1 MFRRSKD
8 VAGKYL
14 YRRRHT
20 NNNTCMIIPN
30 RTSCTTSF
38 IRKYYVPLDFICVGS
53 NQVVRNNA
61 YIERV
66 VGASSIHAS
75 HARHFSVDVIVSNS
89 NTDDDDD
96 DDDNNNNNNSVLQ
109 VEIRSYQWKANNLL
123 EQVKTNRVQSRLVA
137 QKVEELLLQ
146 FLSEYDNNILSDG
159 PLALELLNT
168 ALSNCSSHK
177 NERLI
182 PRLFSLTCQ
191 VMIRSDYRNTSVA
204 TMNEVHRQLWR
215 LLNGYEHY
223 FATNDIRYN
232 THHVN
237 DVCSYYIRHIVA
249 DANKKKRKLDYRK
262 TKQLNQLIDR
272 LAKLYR
278 NPSVPLMTNPHI
290 DDSVIMLLCNQRK
303 PREAY
308 ELLRR
313 RVEKKKTSLSSSSKD
328 LLSFDPLVSSFTSII
343 NGYAKISQPENALQ
357 VVEWMLSAQKEAS
370 VVPPPN
376 VSCFNALLHAYAMAG
391 GNDAGFKAEQ
401 TLEWMEQ
408 MCNET
413 EQHLD
418 TMPND
423 TSYNICINAWA
434 RSNHPDAPIRAE
446 NLLRRIISLDE
457 AGTCS
462 SNSNQVGPSEEAFT
476 AVMNTWVNCINNNNN
491 NNMKKKVNNEEV
503 TDRVTI
509 ILDLMERISEEDSDR
524 LTLSVIPYT
533 VLIKAWEKTAQQR
546 RGLERQKCGDKI
558 LQVVERMRAN
568 GVAPTTEVYNSILT
582 ALGEIAAINAVFYF
596 LELEQQYCDGTIQL
610 DTRTFNCGLNAIAA
624 LNRPDAVEKATGIL
638 KRMFK
643 YYESDHYILPS
654 TFTYNIILKVL
665 SRSTSH
671 IPDAAAKADDL
682 LTEMDSMPSVTP
694 DFISY
699 VTCIIAWG
707 RSHEKDKMKR
717 VTNLLQKYISSL
729 DEYNQDGNNNKSSIA
744 VFNAVLSVCHHNL
757 SPELRVESLET
768 AQVTMIELRKVKGI
782 ADQITYSSFFRVVKE
797 GGSPVD
803 RPPTTSFLDLIEK
816 EFIRCTSDGY
826 IIRDILT
833 AVYQVAPTTVFA
845 NLVGQNEDPR
855 TFSIPKA
862 WSRNV

>member
-1 MFRRSKD
+1 M
-8 VAGKYL
+8 
-14 YRRRHT
+14 
-20 NNNTCMIIPN
+20 
-30 RTSCTTSF
+30 
-38 IRKYYVPLDFICVGS
+38 
-53 NQVVRNNA
+53 
-61 YIERV
+61 ERV
-66 VGASSIHAS
+66 VETSSLHVG
-75 HARHFSVDVIVSNS
+75 HARDVSVDVKVSNT
-89 NTDDDDD
+89 NT
-96 DDDNNNNNNSVLQ
+96 DDDNNNNNNNNSVLHVQ
-109 VEIRSYQWKANNLL
+109 VRSYQRKANNLL
-123 EQVKTNRVQSRLVA
+123 EQVKTNRVQSRLVT

-168 ALSNCSSHK
+168 ALSNCSSQK
-177 NERLI
+177 NERLV

-204 TMNEVHRQLWR
+204 TINEVHRQLWR
-215 LLNGYEHY
+215 LLNGYEQY
-223 FATNDIRYN
+223 FATNDIQYN

-237 DVCSYYIRHIVA
+237 DACSYYIRHIVY
-249 DANKKKRKLDYRK
+249 DANKKRRKLDYWK
-262 TKQLNQLIDR
+262 NKQINQLIDR

-308 ELLRR
+308 ELLRK
-313 RVEKKKTSLSSSSKD
+313 RVEKKKTSLPSSSSKD
-328 LLSFDPLVSSFTSII
+328 LLSVEPLASSFTSII
-343 NGYAKISQPENALQ
+343 NGYAKISQPENALR
-357 VVEWMLSAQKEAS
+357 VVEWMLSAQKETT
-370 VVPPPN
+370 VVPLPN

-408 MCNET
+408 ICDET

-423 TSYNICINAWA
+423 ISYNICINAWA

-446 NLLRRIISLDE
+446 NLLRRIISLGE
-457 AGTCS
+457 AGMC

-476 AVMNTWVNCINNNNN
+476 AVMNTWVNCISNNNNN
-491 NNMKKKVNNEEV
+491 NNNLRKKVDNQEV

-558 LQVVERMRAN
+558 LQVVQRMRAK
-568 GVAPTTEVYNSILT
+568 GVAPTTDVYNSVLT
-582 ALGEIAAINAVFYF
+582 ALEEIAAINAVFYF

-624 LNRPDAVEKATGIL
+624 LNRPDAVEKATDIL

-643 YYESDHYILPS
+643 YCESDRSILPE
-654 TFTYNIILKVL
+654 TFTFNIILKVL
-665 SRSTSH
+665 SRSESH

-729 DEYNQDGNNNKSSIA
+729 DECNHQDGNNKKSSIA

-757 SPELRVESLET
+757 SPELRVDSLET
-768 AQVTMIELRKVKGI
+768 AQVTMTELRKVKGT

-797 GGSPVD
+797 GSPVN
-803 RPPTTSFLDLIEK
+803 RPPTTLFLNLIEK
-816 EFIRCTSDGY
+816 ELIRCTSDGY
-826 IIRDILT
+826 ITRDILT
-833 AVYQVAPTTVFA
+833 AVYRVAPTTVFT